1 MIVLRNLEK
10 SYSHG
15 VSKTFVL
22 RQVDLEV
29 KEGEFLSTMGPSGAG
44 KSTLLHIL
52 GMHDSAWT
60 GEFEFQGYAVHAMKP
75 KELFTQLN
83 QDGTTIIQVTHSE
96 ANAAYGRRVIE
107 LRDGWVVKA

>member
-1 MIVLRNLEK
+1 MTALRNLEK

-22 RQVDLEV
+22 RQIDLDV
-29 KEGEFLSTMGPSGAG
+29 KEGKFLTA
-44 KSTLLHIL
+44 
-52 GMHDSAWT
+52 
-60 GEFEFQGYAVHAMKP
+60 QGQEIM
-75 KELFTQLN
+75 ELFTQLN

-107 LRDGWVVKA
+107 LRDGWVVKE